1 MGMQLTVGFAAPH
14 WSGFRLTMARPR
26 CTVSPCLLG
35 LRSRKT
41 PPWLASFDGRCQ
53 IPSCECA
60 AARCALLR
68 RAAAIQQR
76 VAIADFILCGD
87 LDKSHSRTMRSNS
100 RNHPSSPGAPCSLGA
115 PDRAKPK
122 EPHPNPNP
130 NLASSTSPCSSGQ
143 HAHVLEE
150 QHAQLRHVLDSV
162 ADTLTADPWLG
173 FGKGSGSG

>member
-1 MGMQLTVGFAAPH
+1 MGMQLAVGFAAPH

-53 IPSCECA
+53 FPSCECA
-60 AARCALLR
+60 AACCALLQ
-68 RAAAIQQR
+68 RAAAIPPPLEPC
-76 VAIADFILCGD
+76 VKFG
-87 LDKSHSRTMRSNS
+87 KSHSRTMANRSNS